1 MVMDTLKKDHE
12 EMHQRLVSLQNEKD
26 KVSVLCVCSA
36 CTYCVHQILYTYKF
50 SRDVNFTN
58 DSNLAILFSWITCYH
73 TLCFKCITIV
83 L

>member
-1 MVMDTLKKDHE
+1 MSGCLRYTNFEVP
-12 EMHQRLVSLQNEKD
+12 
-26 KVSVLCVCSA
+26 
-36 CTYCVHQILYTYKF
+36 YTYKF

-58 DSNLAILFSWITCYH
+58 DSNLGLLH